1 MTRANS
7 HPTAWPLAA
16 LFAWIPLI
24 AACGGSQ
31 DAAEPEG
38 RVQVDPEEMEA
49 ARARIRAFLEAWAPV
64 SPIATSDVGDAAKAE
79 QDRLRIELR
88 TAGLAV
94 GRAAFEAFLAGGDHL
109 PLARVDLLDI
119 YAHNAPGE
127 SEDFLA
133 ERLQTYVSGEGLI
146 QTEAARILAQTSP
159 ERARAVLEPLILA
172 TRHSRTLPDPERLLH
187 AWILAG
193 QELGE
198 VPAPL
203 LVEVAT
209 GILRP
214 APVRTLAVR
223 TLGDIPG
230 IESQRA
236 LETILVES
244 GTDGYIRRRA
254 AQALVKQL
262 GPDVRPILERVA
274 DRETDPAFL
283 NYLANILRDLDA

>member
-1 MTRANS
+1 MSRANS
-7 HPTAWPLAA
+7 HPTPWPVAA
-16 LFAWIPLI
+16 LFALIPLTG
-24 AACGGSQ
+24 ACDGSEENP
-31 DAAEPEG
+31 EPE
-38 RVQVDPEEMEA
+38 QIQIDPEEMKSA
-49 ARARIRAFLEAWAPV
+49 KARIDAFLEAWAPV

-94 GRAAFEAFLAGGDHL
+94 GRAAHAAYLAGGDHL

-119 YAHNAPGE
+119 YAHNAPTE

-133 ERLQTYVSGEGLI
+133 ERLVTYVSGEALI

-159 ERARAVLEPLILA
+159 ERAREVLEPLILA
-172 TRHSRTLPDPERLLH
+172 TKHNRSLPDPERLLH
-187 AWILAG
+187 AWILASK
-193 QELGE
+193 ELGTLE
-198 VPAPL
+198 PGL

-223 TLGDIPG
+223 TLGEIQG

-236 LETILVES
+236 LETVLVES

-254 AQALVKQL
+254 AQALVQQL
-262 GPDVRPILERVA
+262 GPDARPILEEVA
-274 DRETDPAFL
+274 DKETDPAFL
-283 NYLANILRDLDA
+283 TLLANILRDLDS